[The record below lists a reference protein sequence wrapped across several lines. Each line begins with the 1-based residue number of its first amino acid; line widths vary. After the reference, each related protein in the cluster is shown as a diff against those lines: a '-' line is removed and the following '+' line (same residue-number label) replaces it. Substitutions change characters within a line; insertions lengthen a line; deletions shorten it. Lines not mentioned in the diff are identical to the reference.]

1 MFKLFDDKSVLS
13 AEPVLFRFEDKKII
27 NYFRYYDIITKKETF
42 NGELGEPIETRVLV
56 CMVCGE
62 YEHITTTLRKGKWKM
77 LCDIC
82 RNEYKLKD
90 TVKK

>member
-13 AEPVLFRFEDKKII
+13 AEPVLFRFKDNHPDII

-62 YEHITTTLRKGKWKM
+62 YEHITTTLRKM